1 MVEENGLGEGGL
13 LTFMRRQKLGTNS
26 ATFLSTY
33 SSILFITCDSA
44 ISRKNNELP
53 LTTVATETEMPLS
66 SVMSSYVQSLNESSD
81 L

>member
-33 SSILFITCDSA
+33 SPILFITCDSA

-53 LTTVATETEMPLS
+53 LTTVATETVDATIIFDVIVCRKFE
-66 SVMSSYVQSLNESSD
+66 
-81 L
+81 